1 MYINCWAK
9 GKYTPMIRK
18 SLHRVREA
26 TFCVELPNRSAH
38 DMPMPTG
45 TGFFISPDGWFVTA
59 AHVTSEKGNSD
70 GSQRGDIDKAWLTKE
85 HMAGS
90 IGAMCQFIEL
100 RHVFPKYDISLL
112 KVDFSKN
119 ANKEWL
125 KGKTEFPFIPV
136 SKRPLEMGEPVY
148 SFGYP
153 LSTGTAEKNGSAIIG
168 STQLSPRLT
177 SAIVSSDLDKTNAIM
192 SSGDPKHYVLDKAL
206 NYGNSGGPI
215 VAVETGYVHA
225 LCSRFQP
232 VFVPQMHMANEK
244 GESPFVMIPSL
255 YGVVSS
261 LGNQEILDL
270 FEKLG
275 IPISD

>member
-1 MYINCWAK
+1 
-9 GKYTPMIRK
+9 MIRK

-26 TFCVELPNRSAH
+26 TFCIELPNKAAH

-59 AHVTSEKGNSD
+59 AHVTSENGNSD
-70 GSQRGDIDKAWLTKE
+70 GPQRGDIDKAWLMKE
-85 HMAGS
+85 HAAGRK
-90 IGAMCQFIEL
+90 GAMCQFPEL
-100 RHVFPKYDISLL
+100 LYVLPRYDISLL
-112 KVDFSKN
+112 KVDFPKN
-119 ANKEWL
+119 SNKEWL
-125 KGKTEFPFIPV
+125 RGKTEFPFIPV

-153 LSTGTAEKNGSAIIG
+153 LSTGIAKKNGSAVIG
-168 STQLSPRLT
+168 TTQLSPRLT
-177 SAIVSSDLDKTNAIM
+177 SAIVSSDLEKTNIIM
-192 SSGDPKHYVLDKAL
+192 TSGDTKHYVLDKAL

-244 GESPFVMIPSL
+244 GEYPVVMIPSL

-261 LGNQEILDL
+261 LENQEILNL

>member
-1 MYINCWAK
+1 
-9 GKYTPMIRK
+9 
-18 SLHRVREA
+18 
-26 TFCVELPNRSAH
+26 
-38 DMPMPTG
+38 MPMPTG

-59 AHVTSEKGNSD
+59 AHVTSENGNSD
-70 GSQRGDIDKAWLTKE
+70 GPQRSDIDKAWLMKE
-85 HMAGS
+85 HTAGI
-90 IGAMCQFIEL
+90 IGAMCQFPEL
-100 RHVFPKYDISLL
+100 LYVLPRYDISLL
-112 KVDFSKN
+112 KVDFPKN
-119 ANKEWL
+119 SNKEWL

-153 LSTGTAEKNGSAIIG
+153 LSTGIAKKNGSAVIG
-168 STQLSPRLT
+168 TTQLSPRLT
-177 SAIVSSDLDKTNAIM
+177 SAIVSSDLEKTNIIM
-192 SSGDPKHYVLDKAL
+192 TSGDTKHYVLDKAL

-244 GESPFVMIPSL
+244 GEYPVVMIPSL

-261 LGNQEILDL
+261 LENQEILNL